1 MEEGK
6 GVHQGRRREDREGVP
21 LRPGM
26 EERRKRGEGL
36 HQRREMEKRRKRGR
50 LCSRDEGWKK
60 GGRVKG
66 STAGTR
72 DGTEEEDGE

>member
-36 HQRREMEKRRKRGR
+36 HQRREME
-50 LCSRDEGWKK
+50 
-60 GGRVKG
+60 
-66 STAGTR
+66 
-72 DGTEEEDGE
+72 